1 MKVKSSHTFA
11 YTIVKPFGWVRAQS
25 ANFFLGG
32 FASFADSALR
42 GSFELRGA
50 SAAVSPSVG
59 PTPLS
64 VGASPIACAPALRSP
79 STSWTSI
86 SPPSGR
92 RLRSCRRGA
101 TAKCPARPMRA
112 HPSSCGAVPLRQH
125 YPPPAR
131 PSASRRVE
139 PRLASAQGPS
149 TGGPSARLREGQAF
163 VCGGSPPATRPPA
176 RGFAEPAAPRAI
188 VSPHCR
194 CARRRARLHGQAAGP
209 HGRERHRIAVPI
221 APCPC
226 EFCELRWPRR
236 TPSTLRCSRSTP
248 S

>member
-1 MKVKSSHTFA
+1 MRVKSSHTFA

-50 SAAVSPSVG
+50 SAAATPSVVRV
-59 PTPLS
+59 LAS
-64 VGASPIACAPALRSP
+64 MRVSPIACASALRLP
-79 STSWTSI
+79 STSWASI

-101 TAKCPARPMRA
+101 TAKGPARPMRA
-112 HPSSCGAVPLRQH
+112 PPNSCDAVPLRQH
-125 YPPPAR
+125 YPPPAC
-131 PSASRRVE
+131 
-139 PRLASAQGPS
+139 PRAQGF
-149 TGGPSARLREGQAF
+149 T
-163 VCGGSPPATRPPA
+163 
-176 RGFAEPAAPRAI
+176 EPAAPGAI
-188 VSPHCR
+188 VTPHCR
-194 CARRRARLHGQAAGP
+194 CARRRVRLQGQAAGP
-209 HGRERHRIAVPI
+209 PASGESAGLPPI

-226 EFCELRWPRR
+226 ESCESQWPRR
-236 TPSTLRCSRSTP
+236 TPSTLRCLRSTP